1 MSNLKEQ
8 LQSDLLNAMRA
19 RDETRKSSLRML
31 TAAIKNAEI
40 EARAPLADA
49 AVLSVIKKQGKQ
61 SRERIIEF
69 EKGGRH
75 DLVDKERAEMTILE
89 TYLPLQAGRDEI
101 EAAARRIIAE
111 TGATSVRDIGKV
123 MPVLVKEFAG
133 TADGRAINDV
143 VRSLLAS

>member
-49 AVLSVIKKQGKQ
+49 DVLSVIQKQVKQ
-61 SRERIIEF
+61 RRESIIEF
-69 EKGGRH
+69 EKGGRQ

-89 TYLPLQAGRDEI
+89 TYLPPQAGREQI

-111 TGATSVRDIGKV
+111 TGASSVRDIGKV
-123 MPVLVKEFAG
+123 MPLLVKEFAG
-133 TADGRAINDV
+133 TADGRTINDV
-143 VRSLLAS
+143 VRSLLGS

>member
-49 AVLSVIKKQGKQ
+49 DVLSVIQKQVKQ
-61 SRERIIEF
+61 RRESIIEF
-69 EKGGRH
+69 EKGGRQ

-89 TYLPLQAGRDEI
+89 TYLPQQAGRDEI

>member
-1 MSNLKEQ
+1 MSNLQEQ
-8 LQSDLLNAMRA
+8 LQSDLLDAMRA

-49 AVLSVIKKQGKQ
+49 DVLSVIQKQVKQ
-61 SRERIIEF
+61 RRESIIEF
-69 EKGGRH
+69 EKGGRQ

-89 TYLPLQAGRDEI
+89 TYLPQQAGRDEI

>member
-49 AVLSVIKKQGKQ
+49 DVLSVIQKQVKQ
-61 SRERIIEF
+61 RRESIIEF
-69 EKGGRH
+69 EKGGRQ

-89 TYLPLQAGRDEI
+89 TYLPPQAGRDQI

-111 TGATSVRDIGKV
+111 TGASSVRDIGKV
-123 MPVLVKEFAG
+123 MPLLVKEFAG
-133 TADGRAINDV
+133 TADGRTINDV
-143 VRSLLAS
+143 VRSLLGS

>member
-8 LQSDLLNAMRA
+8 LQSDLLDAMRA

-49 AVLSVIKKQGKQ
+49 DVLSVIQKQVKQ
-61 SRERIIEF
+61 RRESIIEF
-69 EKGGRH
+69 EKGGRQ

-89 TYLPLQAGRDEI
+89 TYLPQQAGRDEI